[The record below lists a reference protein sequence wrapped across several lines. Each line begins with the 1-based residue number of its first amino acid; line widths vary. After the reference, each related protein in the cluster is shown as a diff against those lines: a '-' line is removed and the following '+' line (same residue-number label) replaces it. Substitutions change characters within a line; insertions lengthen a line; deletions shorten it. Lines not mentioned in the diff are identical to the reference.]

1 MRTDMPPRHPTVYI
15 TQTGQESPNALPQLL
30 HMEAHQNSLL
40 YPLLRTHAHLY
51 HSTPRCFLAR
61 TFIGQ
66 ESQHKC
72 IKPLQMCAVF
82 TQPLCYFAQPNRH
95 RHKHIIKQHY

>member
-15 TQTGQESPNALPQLL
+15 TQTGQESPSALPQLL

-72 IKPLQMCAVF
+72 IKTTANVRCFHTAALLFCSAKQ
-82 TQPLCYFAQPNRH
+82 AQA
-95 RHKHIIKQHY
+95 QTHY